1 MILSEQELIAQLDRE
16 KVLFGEILALS
27 ERHLLLLG
35 DADVTDDKLVEAFQD
50 LIDERKK
57 LMDLIDVIQVAI
69 KETVEDSN
77 FRDLVNRYQQEKKAI
92 ITSIQASDQK
102 MFYLAQKTT
111 SLIGNKLQE
120 TRSNIKATKAYYGEV
135 DTGGKGWFIDRKK

>member
-69 KETVEDSN
+69 KETV
-77 FRDLVNRYQQEKKAI
+77 
-92 ITSIQASDQK
+92 
-102 MFYLAQKTT
+102 
-111 SLIGNKLQE
+111 
-120 TRSNIKATKAYYGEV
+120 
-135 DTGGKGWFIDRKK
+135 